1 MINYEDEE
9 QKKKDLA
16 RTGLG
21 EHGKHASVPKE
32 QEKERK
38 ELWDIFGFNAH
49 LSSLIALDRALP
61 DIRHSK

>member
-1 MINYEDEE
+1 MISYEDEE

-21 EHGKHASVPKE
+21 EHGKHASVPKGH
-32 QEKERK
+32 EKEKK
-38 ELWDIFGFNAH
+38 ELYDLFGFNAY
-49 LSSLIALDRALP
+49 LSNLIALDRALP